1 MLGWTREHG
10 VTTKPATKVLER
22 VAPAGMENAETP
34 RGDAVNSANTMS
46 ILTVTSRSS
55 SGFVDTGDVLMMQS
69 RVILSSGSAASG
81 FRFSASQ
88 GLHPQTN
95 ASLELQLLSLQLCR
109 WIRCNL
115 IDNTGTRVDVD
126 SNPLLSVGFYSV
138 VPVVRR
144 LVQYVMYIILLE

>member
-34 RGDAVNSANTMS
+34 RGDAVNSASTTMS

-69 RVILSSGSAASG
+69 RVILSTGSAASG

-88 GLHPQTN
+88 GLHPQTK
-95 ASLELQLLSLQLCR
+95 ASLELQLLYYLCSY
-109 WIRCNL
+109 
-115 IDNTGTRVDVD
+115 VDGSD
-126 SNPLLSVGFYSV
+126 A
-138 VPVVRR
+138 
-144 LVQYVMYIILLE
+144 I